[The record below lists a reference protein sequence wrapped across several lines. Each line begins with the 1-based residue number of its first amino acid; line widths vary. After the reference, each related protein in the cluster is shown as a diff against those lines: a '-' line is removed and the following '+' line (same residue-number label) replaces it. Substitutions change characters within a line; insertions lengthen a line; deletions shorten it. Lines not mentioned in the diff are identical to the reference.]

1 MGMGMDQSAR
11 RTSPAAAAGEL
22 AGGVAT
28 LGRGFGFWRVRPGL
42 MTLGLLPALLAFL
55 LLAAA
60 LVPLLLSLGVI
71 AEAITPFADGW
82 IEGWRIAVRIAVG
95 SVVLLAGVLLAAAV
109 FAALALT
116 IGDPFYQRI
125 WRAVEQELGAPPA
138 DEGSFWASV
147 GEGLRMVGLATVTG
161 AIVLLTGFLPL
172 VGGPLAFVLGVV
184 LNGRMLARELTGRA
198 FDARRL
204 SRPER
209 TALFRR
215 RRARALAFG
224 VAAQLCMLVPLGA
237 VLVMPAAVA
246 GGTMLARDLLGALD
260 EARTD
265 QARAEETDR
274 A

>member
-1 MGMGMDQSAR
+1 MGAGMDPGTRRAR
-11 RTSPAAAAGEL
+11 PAAVAGEL

-42 MTLGLLPALLAFL
+42 MTLGPLPALLAFL

-60 LVPLLLSLGVI
+60 LVPLLLSLGTI

-82 IEGWRIAVRIAVG
+82 VEGWRIAVRVVAG

-109 FAALALT
+109 FTALALT

-125 WRAVEQELGAPPA
+125 WRAVEQELGDPPA
-138 DEGSFWASV
+138 GEGSFWAGV
-147 GEGLRMVGLATVTG
+147 GEGLRLVVLAVVTG
-161 AIVLLTGFLPL
+161 AVVLLVGFVPL
-172 VGGPLAFVLGVV
+172 VGGPLAFALGVV

-204 SRPER
+204 SRSER
-209 TALFRR
+209 LALFRG
-215 RRARALAFG
+215 RRARTLAFG
-224 VAAQLCMLVPLGA
+224 VAAQLCVLVPLGA

-246 GGTMLARDLLGALD
+246 GGTMLARDLLAAAGD
-260 EARTD
+260 
-265 QARAEETDR
+265 ARAEEADR